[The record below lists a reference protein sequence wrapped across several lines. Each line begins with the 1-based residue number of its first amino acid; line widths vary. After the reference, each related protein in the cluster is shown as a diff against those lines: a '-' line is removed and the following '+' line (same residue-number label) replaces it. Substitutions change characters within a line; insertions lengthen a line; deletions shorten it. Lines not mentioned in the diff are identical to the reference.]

1 MWVLACLGYWFRPF
15 WGTNPQKTGDR
26 GKSPWI
32 QSGPKK
38 WGLEIQWPQKF
49 RKEWCWLPQID
60 PAGDFRNM
68 IWWPVRRGL
77 TFLEM
82 VTWNKVRF
90 CTEIRGFPNFFELLD
105 LFRHV
110 GTANIVCVCVHPSD
124 GDMRPWVVPMGPH
137 ISAHVTTSSNSPS
150 LELLLTPDMVW
161 DPLAPTELVELLGRM
176 HSRSR
181 RLQADRGVE
190 GWSPSPETSFWR
202 MKLLQGTIYSYRMLQ
217 EEAQ

>member
-110 GTANIVCVCVHPSD
+110 GTANIVCVCVFIPRMAIC
-124 GDMRPWVVPMGPH
+124 G
-137 ISAHVTTSSNSPS
+137 
-150 LELLLTPDMVW
+150 LELFPWGHTSVLTSLRHQTRHP
-161 DPLAPTELVELLGRM
+161 
-176 HSRSR
+176 
-181 RLQADRGVE
+181 
-190 GWSPSPETSFWR
+190 WSCS
-202 MKLLQGTIYSYRMLQ
+202 
-217 EEAQ
+217 